1 MAFRF
6 PGDDGI
12 DRIGFEGGAMK
23 RVCRTRF
30 LASPSRPPATL
41 RPVHRGIVLVV
52 LLLALVAFRARAEEA
67 ASGVLKAG
75 FVCTPGVFNTE
86 LVAPYDVLQHSVY
99 RDSLN
104 YIECF
109 VVTETGAGFE
119 SAEGIRIGAHYSFEN
134 APAMDIV
141 VIPSSVNSMDS
152 DLENE
157 LFMQWLA
164 RVVERATW
172 VITLCDGAFPL
183 AATGALD
190 GRVATTFPGDRERFE
205 KMFHRI
211 DVRYDVNFVVDGK
224 FITSVGGAPSYE
236 PAFYLVE
243 RLYGKAHADRS
254 AQGLVVDWDLDSI
267 PHLVVER

>member
-1 MAFRF
+1 MS
-6 PGDDGI
+6 
-12 DRIGFEGGAMK
+12 GGA
-23 RVCRTRF
+23 
-30 LASPSRPPATL
+30 
-41 RPVHRGIVLVV
+41 LVV
-52 LLLALVAFRARAEEA
+52 LLLAVAPTSSAGTGEST
-67 ASGVLKAG
+67 SGVLKAG

-99 RDSLN
+99 RDSVN

-109 VVTETGAGFE
+109 VVTETGESFV
-119 SAEGIRIGAHYSFEN
+119 SAEGIEIGAHYSFEN
-134 APAMDIV
+134 APPMDV
-141 VIPSSVNSMDS
+141 VIVPSSVNSMDS
-152 DLENE
+152 DLDNE
-157 LFMQWLA
+157 RFISWPAQA
-164 RVVERATW
+164 VGRADW

-205 KMFHRI
+205 KMFEEI

-254 AQGLVVDWDLDSI
+254 AQGLVIDWDLDSV
-267 PHLVVER
+267 PHLVVNR